1 VYNLPIFKN
10 ERDVEIPLLLNWL
23 DRNDARYAS
32 VLDVGCA
39 LSAYLPEVRKL
50 VGYIHGIDIQYDK
63 KIVPY
68 LDEYIVEDFLYA
80 DLGYYDY
87 VFSISTIEHVGVEY
101 LPTKLYRE
109 LQLEFFSKIVELSKR
124 GFFLTFPYGEN
135 DLFAGKYY
143 NGNRRVLDNYLKIA
157 RGCKIYKK
165 FISTPDQKD
174 PWGWREIP
182 QELADKATNE
192 LSGGVRTICVL
203 EGYK

>member
-1 VYNLPIFKN
+1 MYNLPIFKN

-50 VGYIHGIDIQYDK
+50 AVVLHGIDIQYDRQV
-63 KIVPY
+63 VPF
-68 LDEYIVEDFLYA
+68 LDEYIVENFLYA
-80 DLGYYDY
+80 DLPRYDF

-101 LPTKLYRE
+101 LPSKLYRE
-109 LQLEFFSKIVELSKR
+109 LQLEFFAKMVELSKR

-135 DLFAGKYY
+135 DLFSGFYY
-143 NGNRRVLDNYLKIA
+143 NGNRQLLDDYLKLA

-165 FISTPDQKD
+165 FISTPDQSD
-174 PWGWREIP
+174 PEGWREIP
-182 QELADKATNE
+182 QDLADKATNE
-192 LSGGVRTICVL
+192 LSGGVRSICVI